1 VPSMLLQPL
10 IENSIKHG
18 LEPRIS
24 GGTVTLRSRLE
35 GGRLVIEIE
44 DDGVGVEP
52 GGNRAGPVSG
62 LEREGSGIGMR
73 NVRERMQVLYGDA
86 AHVEMV
92 SRPGRGTKVRLV
104 MPVDGFEDPGRM
116 LELLRW

>member
-1 VPSMLLQPL
+1 MLLQPL

-24 GGTVTLRSRLE
+24 GGTVTLRSRIV
-35 GGRLVIEIE
+35 GGQLVIEIE
-44 DDGVGVEP
+44 DDGVGMEP
-52 GGNRAGPVSG
+52 GKDTTAPVSG
-62 LEREGSGIGMR
+62 LVREGFGIGMR

-86 AHVEMV
+86 AQVDLV

-104 MPVDGFEDPGRM
+104 MPLSGDEDANG
-116 LELLRW
+116 LRARAAEFVR